1 MGENNNNDRNNV
13 LDENMKVYP
22 LRKRRFAALEDDLTD
37 GEVDIPGDISTS
49 VAGLSDDDEGHL
61 EDLEENYNSDDVD
74 QESSDD
80 DDVDVSGDGIFDELF
95 NNPWDDKYNLP
106 LTNFTGPQPGPVNIP
121 DYINEHSTPL
131 DFLNLFIGEDVYALL
146 CLLTNRHAN
155 RWFEKNPHT
164 YYAKVFNDNP
174 LLDIDEMRAFV
185 ALRIMMEYLCYKP
198 RYEAY
203 WYGRNKNFVTQT
215 PGFGDVMNRD
225 RLLAIWTYLKKT
237 RILIKQTKYTKYDRC

>member
-1 MGENNNNDRNNV
+1 MTVIYYRDMGENNNNDRNNV
-13 LDENMKVYP
+13 LDENMVYP

-49 VAGLSDDDEGHL
+49 VAGLSAVAVDVPGPSTIAGDDEGHL
-61 EDLEENYNSDDVD
+61 EDLKENYNSDDVD

-95 NNPWDDKYNLP
+95 NNPWDDKYSLP
-106 LTNFTGPQPGPVNIP
+106 PTNFTGPQPGPVNIP
-121 DYINEHSTPL
+121 DYINEHSIPL

-155 RWFEKNPHT
+155 RFFEKNPNT
-164 YYAKVFNDNP
+164 YYAKVFKDNP
-174 LLDIDEMRAFV
+174 VDIDEMRTFV
-185 ALRIMMEYLCYKP
+185 TLRIMMEYLCYKP

-203 WYGRNKNFVTQT
+203 WYGRNKHFVTQT

-225 RLLAIWTYLKKT
+225 
-237 RILIKQTKYTKYDRC
+237 